1 MLLVVYNCTDT
12 SDFIIDVGIKALSKT
27 LLAKD
32 HTWYLGLSNIG
43 ILRNEWSSVVICFLP
58 DKKDRPQFGSQS
70 LLECTGGLPGDP
82 MISTTEKLSPELTFS
97 RLPKFTCTFTV

>member
-32 HTWYLGLSNIG
+32 HTWYLGISNIG
-43 ILRNEWSSVVICFLP
+43 ILRNVVLLYVSCRTKKTDLNLVLKVSWSALVV
-58 DKKDRPQFGSQS
+58 S
-70 LLECTGGLPGDP
+70 LEIP
-82 MISTTEKLSPELTFS
+82 
-97 RLPKFTCTFTV
+97 